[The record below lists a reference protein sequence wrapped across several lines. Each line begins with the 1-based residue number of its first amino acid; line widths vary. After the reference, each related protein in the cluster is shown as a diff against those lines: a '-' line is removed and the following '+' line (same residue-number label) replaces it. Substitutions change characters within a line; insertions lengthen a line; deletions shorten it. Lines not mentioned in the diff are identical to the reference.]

1 MNAGLSRFAILSLLV
16 AIDPS
21 GRLPAQTPG
30 WGAAQWNF
38 PPTASS
44 VFECVEAY
52 PRIAQSGGTS
62 DPGDWQAAKAAHPTL
77 RPSGIRGFTDDYG
90 TPMDPN
96 DDREYMVV
104 GRSDGIFLID
114 ATPQR
119 DPGPAP
125 NAGGL
130 RPGIPPFASRKVLF
144 LGEPTP
150 VLSSYSDYLN
160 GLINGQTTGVPYIWP
175 PTHTWMSDD
184 TTNREVACY
193 KVLAT
198 ATAPAQY
205 FLYSV
210 NTWREGLWVV
220 ELTRNAA
227 GELVVLASNWRMPTI
242 PAGHT
247 LPRLGACHNIDVD
260 PVAGRQALYVTD
272 DTNHLVARLDL
283 TTPAFPGNAL
293 IVASGSGFHD
303 AMPYKDYLVVSVTGT
318 PEETRIL
325 SLGNPP
331 TPWITFPTFP
341 IPGTTAVAPQGHS
354 AYLDFDTPLV
364 EPRLYTLIEEE
375 LNPAGVL
382 NQRSYTILSVELH
395 DGAVDSGCGRSL
407 SGADRSVLG

>member
-1 MNAGLSRFAILSLLV
+1 LIKEAMIKICAHRYGVLLV
-16 AIDPS
+16 LVGMLHL
-21 GRLPAQTPG
+21 GRLVAQTPN
-30 WGAAQWNF
+30 WGPNEWNF
-38 PPTASS
+38 PSTCQQ
-44 VFECVEAY
+44 VFECTEVF
-52 PRIAQSGGTS
+52 PR
-62 DPGDWQAAKAAHPTL
+62 PGDQGTPNLAAHPIT
-77 RPSGIRGFTDDYG
+77 RPSGIRGFMDDNG
-90 TPMDPN
+90 TADPN

-175 PTHTWMSDD
+175 PTHTWMSD
-184 TTNREVACY
+184 
-193 KVLAT
+193 
-198 ATAPAQY
+198 